1 MIFIFRQ
8 QSQQQPNGKKWMR
21 IKHRDKETPTFDWQV
36 RVDKILHEIYKFVL
50 LVILHPIKQKVHA

>member
-8 QSQQQPNGKKWMR
+8 QSQQQPNGKKMEEN
-21 IKHRDKETPTFDWQV
+21 KTQSKETPSFDWQV